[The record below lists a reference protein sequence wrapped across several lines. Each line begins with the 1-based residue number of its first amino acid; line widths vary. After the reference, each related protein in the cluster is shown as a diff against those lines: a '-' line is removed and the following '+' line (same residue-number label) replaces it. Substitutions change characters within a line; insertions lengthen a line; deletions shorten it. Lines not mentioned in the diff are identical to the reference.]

1 MCKTCGCQV
10 FEAREVSLIV
20 YMFTAKVNSLQPD
33 DSESGSFG
41 VNITLLSNIGDY
53 FNDAQGMDTN
63 GMQLEGKGGAVLKGL
78 EKDDEARSRVPV
90 YKLNL

>member
-1 MCKTCGCQV
+1 
-10 FEAREVSLIV
+10 
-20 YMFTAKVNSLQPD
+20 
-33 DSESGSFG
+33 

-63 GMQLEGKGGAVLKGL
+63 GKQLEGKGGAVLKGL

>member
-1 MCKTCGCQV
+1 MRLSGV
-10 FEAREVSLIV
+10 RGARGKSHCVNV
-20 YMFTAKVNSLQPD
+20 HGKVNSLQPD

-41 VNITLLSNIGDY
+41 VNITLLSNIGNY

-63 GMQLEGKGGAVLKGL
+63 GKQLEGKGGVVLKGL
-78 EKDDEARSRVPV
+78 ERDDEARSRVPV